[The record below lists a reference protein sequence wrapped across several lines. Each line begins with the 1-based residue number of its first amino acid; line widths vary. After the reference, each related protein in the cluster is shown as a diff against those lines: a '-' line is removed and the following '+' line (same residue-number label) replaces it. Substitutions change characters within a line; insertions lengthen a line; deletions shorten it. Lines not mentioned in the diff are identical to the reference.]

1 MKKIYL
7 KPEAIVEVVEM
18 DECVM
23 LSTSEGA
30 ADDTPALGR
39 EFDEEDFS
47 QTIMFIDVFN

>member
-7 KPEAIVEVVEM
+7 KPEAIVEVIEM
-18 DECVM
+18 EQCMM
-23 LSTSEGA
+23 LSTSDEPANG
-30 ADDTPALGR
+30 DPALSR